1 MHISPIFSCQ
11 VTIILAVSMQP
22 VTMVV
27 AYSYVPAYQSGQEGT
42 TPTDSVLGMSFQSVH
57 HRNEDETNMV
67 CQLLQLQR
75 SCGHS
80 WGIHNCYICSWNV
93 ITKRDHVINN
103 NISCHS
109 VHVAMDN
116 SNLAKG
122 FQW

>member
-1 MHISPIFSCQ
+1 
-11 VTIILAVSMQP
+11 MQP
-22 VTMVV
+22 VTIVV
-27 AYSYVPAYQSGQEGT
+27 VYSYVPAHQSGQEGT

-57 HRNEDETNMV
+57 HQNEDETNMV
-67 CQLLQLQR
+67 CRLLQLQR

-103 NISCHS
+103 NNSYHL

-122 FQW
+122 LQW